1 VQASP
6 REVVQPRWTSGS
18 FLVYAGG
25 AFVVVALVKSL
36 TVLARHYGDAA
47 FVGWTALMLFALV
60 ILAASLRRAGSW
72 VAEGVFATIA
82 VAGWGAFLAALER
95 WFGWLPG
102 NYTPL
107 RGFHLGVFLLVL
119 LVLAAAVAA
128 LWRLRFPL
136 LAALV
141 AAASGFF
148 VTDLISNGGNWSAV
162 VSLLL
167 GLAFYAAALVVDGG
181 PSRPYA
187 FWLHVAAGVAVGGA
201 LLWFWHESNTDWALV
216 AAAGV
221 AYVAIAA
228 LTRRSSYAVL
238 GAVGLYLAAI
248 HFVEEWAGQTADA
261 VTVVLFLVF
270 LPFSEN
276 GYYEGRQHHVHD
288 WSAPLIYAL
297 LGFLLVALGLLHE
310 RRGSASY

>member
-1 VQASP
+1 MQASP

-18 FLVYAGG
+18 FLVYAAG
-25 AFVVVALVKSL
+25 AFVLVALARSL

-60 ILAASLRRAGSW
+60 ALATTFRRAGSR
-72 VAEGVFATIA
+72 VAEGVFAVVA
-82 VAGWGAFLAALER
+82 VVGWGAFLAALER

-102 NYTPL
+102 NYRPL
-107 RGFHLGVFLLVL
+107 RGFHLGVFLLVA
-119 LVLAAAVAA
+119 LVLAAAIAA
-128 LWRLRFPL
+128 LLRLRFPL
-136 LAALV
+136 LVALV

-148 VTDLISNGGNWSAV
+148 VSDLISNGGNWSAV
-162 VSLLL
+162 VILLL
-167 GLAFYAAALVVDGG
+167 GLAFYAAALVVDGR
-181 PSRPYA
+181 PPRPYA

-248 HFVEEWAGQTADA
+248 HFVEKWSGQASDA
-261 VTVVLFLVF
+261 VAVVSFLVF
-270 LPFSEN
+270 QPFYEN
-276 GYYEGRQHHVHD
+276 GYYEGPERHVHD
-288 WSAPLIYAL
+288 WAAPLTYAF

-310 RRGSASY
+310 RRGPPS